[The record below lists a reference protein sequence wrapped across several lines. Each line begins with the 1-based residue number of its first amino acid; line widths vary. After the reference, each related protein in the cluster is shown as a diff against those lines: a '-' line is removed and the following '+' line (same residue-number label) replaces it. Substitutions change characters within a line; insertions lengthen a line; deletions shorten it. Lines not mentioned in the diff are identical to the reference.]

1 MDTSLP
7 RLRRLAV
14 SVHTFKGFALGNALL
29 LTLILIT
36 GATVRLTG
44 SGLGCGHWPGCTA
57 GDPFPSNGIHSF
69 IEFGNRIVAAITVFV
84 TLAAFLGAL
93 FLPSATRAVRWLA
106 AAVFIGTF

>member
-7 RLRRLAV
+7 RTRRLAV
-14 SVHTFKGFALGNALL
+14 SVHTFKVLALGNAVL

-57 GDPFPSNGIHSF
+57 GDPFPSAGYHSYV
-69 IEFGNRIVAAITVFV
+69 EFGNRIVAGLTVFW
-84 TLAAFLGAL
+84 TIAAFVKK
-93 FLPSATRAVRWLA
+93 LPGVSEADFKAWTA
-106 AAVFIGTF
+106 AAAP